1 MRVTNHSVRALLNI
15 GAPLFLSG
23 FYSVEL
29 LSHKLVRHFIPFFL
43 IPLLISNAILAAYQ
57 PLYLVTLIPQLL
69 IYALAIGGALTRDSA
84 LGRSKP
90 LYIPYFFCF
99 VNAAAFFG
107 ILSIMR
113 GHKQSAWSSRASAA

>member
-1 MRVTNHSVRALLNI
+1 M
-15 GAPLFLSG
+15 
-23 FYSVEL
+23 
-29 LSHKLVRHFIPFFL
+29 RHFIPFFL
-43 IPLLISNAILAAYQ
+43 IPLLISNAILAAFQ
-57 PLYLVTLIPQLL
+57 PLYLVTLIPQLM
-69 IYALAIGGALTRDSA
+69 IYALAIAGALTRESK

-113 GHKQSAWSSRASAA
+113 GHKQAAWSSRPTTA